1 MIRRC
6 VLLFVVALAPSAH
19 AQESD
24 AERLFREGQE
34 AMATKD
40 YASACAKFAASLQL
54 EPGIG
59 TRLWLADC
67 YEQQGRLATAW
78 RVFREAAAAAI
89 EAKDSRATV
98 AESRAAKLEP
108 KLSKIDVRVIAPP
121 KDFELRLDGVR
132 VQWSHPLFVDR
143 GRHELRA
150 SSGFERVID
159 VEADG
164 RTYPITID
172 LSVKSAPGEV
182 QTSKAWPIAGWSMI
196 GAGVLGVGVGGYLGL
211 RARTQY
217 EDAAPHCPSTCDT
230 EGYDARNSAF
240 RTATASTIFFVA
252 GGALAVAGVT
262 VLLVAPKAHRETGA
276 LTLQVG
282 ASSLSLMGSF

>member
-1 MIRRC
+1 MIRRS
-6 VLLFVVALAPSAH
+6 VFLLILVTASSAH

-24 AERLFREGQE
+24 ADRLFREGQE
-34 AMATKD
+34 AMAKKD
-40 YASACAKFAASLQL
+40 YASACAKLAASLQL

-78 RVFREAAAAAI
+78 RVFREAAAAAT
-89 EAKDSRATV
+89 EAKDSRSTV

-121 KDFELRLDGVR
+121 NDFVLRLDGVR
-132 VQWSHPLFVDR
+132 VQWSSPLFVDR

-159 VEADG
+159 VDSDG
-164 RTYPITID
+164 RTYQITID
-172 LSVKSAPGEV
+172 HSAKATSSEV
-182 QTSKAWPIAGWSMI
+182 RPSPAWPIAGWSLI
-196 GAGVLGVGVGGYLGL
+196 AGGAVGLGVGGYLGL
-211 RARTQY
+211 RAKSEY
-217 EDAAPHCPSTCDT
+217 DDAAARCPSTCDG
-230 EGYDARNSAF
+230 EGYDARNAAF
-240 RTATASTIFFVA
+240 RTATASTVLFVA

-262 VLLVAPKAHRETGA
+262 VLLVAPKSHRETA
-276 LTLQVG
+276 SLTLHVG
-282 ASSLSLMGSF
+282 AASLSLAGAF